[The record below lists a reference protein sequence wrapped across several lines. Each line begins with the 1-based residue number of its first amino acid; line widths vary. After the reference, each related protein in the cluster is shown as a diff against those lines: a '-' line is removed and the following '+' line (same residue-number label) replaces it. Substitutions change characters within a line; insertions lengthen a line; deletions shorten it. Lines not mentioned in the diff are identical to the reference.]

1 MNSVQDRLDYKDRSK
16 ASRFLQ
22 LGAKV
27 QPEQRRV
34 ELEARTAE
42 KSMLILT
49 NALTLSG
56 TAYALASRTL
66 VNDVEALIL
75 DARLETASNRPTFQI
90 DESYAGGKSFNSLA
104 GMPDRREI
112 IVRAVRDIHGRKIAD
127 GLFQVKLSRTDL
139 VSSRVYWRSASRA
152 ELRASIAQPFFDRTV
167 ASIEAISR
175 AVSL

>member
-1 MNSVQDRLDYKDRSK
+1 MNSVQDRLDYK
-16 ASRFLQ
+16 

-42 KSMLILT
+42 TSLILT

-75 DARLETASNRPTFQI
+75 DARRRPTPRRPT
-90 DESYAGGKSFNSLA
+90 AGLKPA
-104 GMPDRREI
+104 G
-112 IVRAVRDIHGRKIAD
+112 
-127 GLFQVKLSRTDL
+127 FSN
-139 VSSRVYWRSASRA
+139 
-152 ELRASIAQPFFDRTV
+152 
-167 ASIEAISR
+167 
-175 AVSL
+175 

>member
-1 MNSVQDRLDYKDRSK
+1 MELIYSPLEKHRLVIEGLTAGRDIQLAVLHPTFKTDLRLVADGNMNSVQDRLDYKDRSK

-75 DARLETASNRPTFQI
+75 DARRRPTPRRPT
-90 DESYAGGKSFNSLA
+90 AGLKPA
-104 GMPDRREI
+104 G
-112 IVRAVRDIHGRKIAD
+112 
-127 GLFQVKLSRTDL
+127 FSN
-139 VSSRVYWRSASRA
+139 
-152 ELRASIAQPFFDRTV
+152 
-167 ASIEAISR
+167 
-175 AVSL
+175 

>member
-22 LGAKV
+22 LGDKV
-27 QPEQRRV
+27 LPEQRRV
-34 ELEARTAE
+34 ELEFRTAE
-42 KSMLILT
+42 TSLILT